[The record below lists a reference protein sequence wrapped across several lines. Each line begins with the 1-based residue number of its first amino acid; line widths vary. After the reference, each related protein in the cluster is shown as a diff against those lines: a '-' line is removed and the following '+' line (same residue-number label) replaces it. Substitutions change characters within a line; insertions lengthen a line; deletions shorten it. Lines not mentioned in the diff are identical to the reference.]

1 MTTIRRNWTKRVEG
15 IRAAALF
22 CRAYDSSTG
31 HMVTVDPAHAF
42 EAWQANRRA
51 SLTENTPGAKWTVHV
66 HSNSFYI
73 LTATDPAEDRKA
85 AASSPAPA
93 PARAAAP
100 VPASRPSNAPAR
112 TTREEAVLQD
122 VREYIQDAPGVG
134 ARTVAA
140 ATAAVG
146 AKVQAGRIARDR
158 LTGALPAITAA
169 VTAKAV
175 RDMREQGLTHEQI
188 RMRLERKRAEAVQ
201 ARNHGRVTVAD
212 AMIAAH
218 AGIVADEEARAAGA
232 HQLPAADRPALPGPG
247 ADRQA

>member
-31 HMVTVDPAHAF
+31 HLVPVDPASAF
-42 EAWQANRRA
+42 EVWEANRRA

-66 HSNSFYI
+66 HSNSFYV
-73 LTATDPAEDRKA
+73 LTATDPAEARKEA
-85 AASSPAPA
+85 APAAPA
-93 PARAAAP
+93 PARATVP
-100 VPASRPSNAPAR
+100 VPASRPSTAPAR
-112 TTREEAVLQD
+112 AAGEEAVLQD

-146 AKVQAGRIARDR
+146 AKVQAGRITRDR

-175 RDMREQGLTHEQI
+175 RDMRGQGLTHEQI
-188 RMRLERKRAEAVQ
+188 RMRLERKRAEALH
-201 ARNHGRVTVAD
+201 ARDHGRVTVAE
-212 AMIAAH
+212 AMLAAH
-218 AGIVADEEARAAGA
+218 AGIVADEEARAAA
-232 HQLPAADRPALPGPG
+232 DQLPAADRPALPGPE
-247 ADRQA
+247 AHRQT